1 MKYTRKFLD
10 GYITYDENDAIVN
23 ADSFFG
29 FIFKSIAA
37 LIYGTILG
45 LFYTA
50 VRGLLAY
57 VGFGALVWLLCL
69 IA

>member
-23 ADSFFG
+23 VDSFFG

-50 VRGLLAY
+50 VLGLLAY

>member
-29 FIFKSIAA
+29 FILEFISNN
-37 LIYGTILG
+37 
-45 LFYTA
+45 
-50 VRGLLAY
+50 
-57 VGFGALVWLLCL
+57 
-69 IA
+69 

>member
-29 FIFKSIAA
+29 FIFKSIASGHTRCVVYDRNNNIQTKKNSVKRNFE
-37 LIYGTILG
+37 L
-45 LFYTA
+45 
-50 VRGLLAY
+50 
-57 VGFGALVWLLCL
+57 
-69 IA
+69 

>member
-23 ADSFFG
+23 ANSFFG

-50 VRGLLAY
+50 VLGLLAY